1 MIDFKQLFDSIKSYI
16 KRHTTKILIILL
28 VISFGINIGLLIG
41 NIEISSRVETTVHN
55 NQTTKVDTWAVS
67 QSQSI
72 SLLINNTQVTGN
84 NTVVITNVNIK
95 QLIGI
100 VMSMNPYSFFYK
112 SIINTGDDKYLLI
125 YPEVKSTKNITK
137 VSNYSLLSNTQS
149 IKITNN
155 LTPLWKSIF

>member
-16 KRHTTKILIILL
+16 IRHTTKILIILL

-100 VMSMNPYSFFYK
+100 VMSMNPYSFLYK

>member
-16 KRHTTKILIILL
+16 KRHATKILIILL

-100 VMSMNPYSFFYK
+100 VMSMNPYSFLYK

>member
-16 KRHTTKILIILL
+16 KRHATKILIVLL

-55 NQTTKVDTWAVS
+55 NQATKVDTWAVS

-100 VMSMNPYSFFYK
+100 VMSMNPYSFLYK
-112 SIINTGDDKYLLI
+112 SIINIEDDKYLLI